1 MTIPRL
7 VQLMDHD
14 ENRIMLPA
22 FKTIVQVVSNGSE
35 EHKELVLNSGVL
47 PILAKLLKHS
57 CSSILNNTIFI
68 IVKVTKETVAQ
79 VDALFTHK
87 VVEGLLN
94 LLVNGNL
101 QFKKLS
107 ALVITKIVRG
117 TF

>member
-1 MTIPRL
+1 MNIASAFSYLRDQREQEFITGILDSYSDFIPRL

-22 FKTIVQVVSNGSE
+22 FNTIVQVVSNGSE

-68 IVKVTKETVAQ
+68 IIKVTKETEAQ

-87 VVEGLLN
+87 VIEG
-94 LLVNGNL
+94 
-101 QFKKLS
+101 
-107 ALVITKIVRG
+107 
-117 TF
+117 